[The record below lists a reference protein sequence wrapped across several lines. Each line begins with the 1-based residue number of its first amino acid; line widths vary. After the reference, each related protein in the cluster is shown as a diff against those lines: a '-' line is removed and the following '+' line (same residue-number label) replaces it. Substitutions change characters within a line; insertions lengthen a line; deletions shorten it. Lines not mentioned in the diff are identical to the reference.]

1 MKNLTVPEKHQ
12 LKIAR
17 DTLRMNDVM
26 ARIMGGP
33 NRAEARAIILR
44 LTGKFVKPTLEDM
57 RNEDL
62 MDEAREVLAEMGE
75 AD

>member
-1 MKNLTVPEKHQ
+1 MKHLTVPEKHQ

-33 NRAEARAIILR
+33 DRAEARAIILR